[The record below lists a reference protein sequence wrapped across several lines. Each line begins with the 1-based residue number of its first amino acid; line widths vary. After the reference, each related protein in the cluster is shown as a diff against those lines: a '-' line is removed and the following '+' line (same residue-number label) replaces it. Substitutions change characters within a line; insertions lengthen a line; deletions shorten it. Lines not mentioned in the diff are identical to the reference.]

1 MRNQLGQSGSVQI
14 QDNETVQTSTGLI
27 KVNTDGC
34 DCGDFRSMGLPC
46 RHLFAM
52 LKHHNMSQD
61 YPSVVN
67 ERWTRRY
74 NIQLS
79 QATPID
85 DILQCVSTP
94 TRRKKTLTQNEK
106 FRKPNIVLQDIA
118 SKLAQCGMDTFER
131 HLSAL
136 KIAKEYIEND
146 KDFSVVELRIVDT
159 KSKSTALQAQYLPR
173 KGTQC
178 AN

>member
-1 MRNQLGQSGSVQI
+1 
-14 QDNETVQTSTGLI
+14 
-27 KVNTDGC
+27 
-34 DCGDFRSMGLPC
+34 
-46 RHLFAM
+46 
-52 LKHHNMSQD
+52 MSQD

-85 DILQCVSTP
+85 DIPQCVSTP

-131 HLSAL
+131 RLSAL

-146 KDFSVVELRIVDT
+146 KDFSVVKLRIVDT
-159 KSKSTALQAQYLPR
+159 PEYMMTEEDPTLQEGIVMTDENAAEEDPTLQEGIVVTDENTAEEEHTQHEDELAKAHLPL
-173 KGTQC
+173 KMKKHG
-178 AN
+178 